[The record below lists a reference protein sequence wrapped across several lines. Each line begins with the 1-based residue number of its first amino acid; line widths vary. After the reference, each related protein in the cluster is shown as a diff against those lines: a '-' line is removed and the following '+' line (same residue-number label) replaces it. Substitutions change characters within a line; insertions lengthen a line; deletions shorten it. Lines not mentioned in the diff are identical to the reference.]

1 MLYFP
6 KVGNI
11 KFGGMKNGL
20 PEMFQKM
27 KITGT
32 SKDGE
37 ENFTTLPGTEA
48 EGYNSIQIQLP
59 LLGDSFDHG
68 KISFVDILDHKYYVK
83 IVDED
88 VVMFPLNDRN
98 LPVIKEKATEDI
110 VNRLKMEDRA
120 ILFALIPTE
129 NNEFLGGGMSTF
141 MYKTA
146 SSYSIGEIENVMAF
160 VSKMEPKVLRHL
172 KLTLEVT
179 RRMINLKEKEDVSY
193 VRLLL
198 PSPKDVME
206 AVRASNELSEAGDF
220 MEMVYKMINESKT
233 DAIAKAVTVE
243 QAEKVFGKKLTF
255 KVEDILQTEVTSAPS
270 RNTKVLTVEDEALAT
285 ELSAEFSLPRPLV
298 LTLVK
303 ISGADS
309 RAVIE
314 KVKTVEGI
322 IKHIAGAEK
331 PVNEPEVPQE
341 KKRGRPSSK
350 AENS

>member
-37 ENFTTLPGTEA
+37 ENFTPLAGTDA
-48 EGYNSIQIQLP
+48 EGYESIQIQLP
-59 LLGDSFDHG
+59 LLGDSFDCG
-68 KISFVDILDHKYYVK
+68 LISFVDILDNKYYVK

-88 VVMFPLNDRN
+88 IVMFPLNDRN
-98 LPVIKEKATEDI
+98 LPVIKEKVTDELI
-110 VNRLKMEDRA
+110 TRFKMETRA
-120 ILFALIPTE
+120 ILFALIPGEDNT
-129 NNEFLGGGMSTF
+129 FLGGGMSTF

-146 SSYSIGEIENVMAF
+146 SSHSIGEIENVMAF
-160 VSKMEPKVLRHL
+160 VSQLDSKVLRHL

-179 RRMINLKEKEDVSY
+179 RRMINLKEREDISY

-198 PSPKDVME
+198 PSPKAIME
-206 AVRASNELSEAGDF
+206 AVRASTELSEAGEF
-220 MEMVYKMINESKT
+220 MTLVSDLIKDSKLE
-233 DAIAKAVTVE
+233 AVAKAITIE

-255 KVEDILQTEVTSAPS
+255 KIEDILQTEVTSAPA
-270 RNTKVLTVEDEALAT
+270 RNTKVLTAEDEALAT

-309 RAVIE
+309 RSVIE

-331 PVNEPEVPQE
+331 PVNETEIPQE